1 MARVGH
7 AVKIFV
13 RVIDPVLGQ
22 IGVSESVPVSIQ
34 YNDPA
39 LEYLLLAEKA
49 TFPHTLQLVS
59 VVEIWGSTNVGVS
72 EICNKTTC
80 FNGNSYVISWSHTYI
95 TWLLS
100 LNEFKSSG
108 FPGNVTLKIGNAT
121 HYFRTNTLSFDKDPP
136 TIVNNTHLQVL
147 ADVIFPTVGGGTFD
161 IYVQNLAL
169 LVDGDSNDKAKVK
182 VHVGDDVLSEGSGYA
197 VAGDCLISSCRL
209 LRYNAFGSR
218 H

>member
-1 MARVGH
+1 MTGNVIAFNVPPLTAKDVARVGH

-39 LEYLLLAEKA
+39 LEYLLFSRESNIS
-49 TFPHTLQLVS
+49 TYFTIGVGGRNFG
-59 VVEIWGSTNVGVS
+59 GSTNVGVS

-121 HYFRTNTLSFDKDPP
+121 HYFRTNTLS
-136 TIVNNTHLQVL
+136 
-147 ADVIFPTVGGGTFD
+147 
-161 IYVQNLAL
+161 
-169 LVDGDSNDKAKVK
+169 
-182 VHVGDDVLSEGSGYA
+182 
-197 VAGDCLISSCRL
+197 
-209 LRYNAFGSR
+209 
-218 H
+218 